1 VNNQNALPVTAVTFS
16 SHPGNSNDDKEDGNR
31 NPANTYQCEK
41 CNLTL
46 HDQSAYAHHQLLFH
60 ADLKKRKKLLS
71 HENTAKRRRKS
82 SKYGEPI
89 VGKDGKFECPVCHKN
104 FEKKSRYF
112 GHVGTHAK
120 YEGLTPEAFLDKISS
135 GKAVNYPV
143 GELQFPPQELT
154 ESTEHNVK
162 TPSEAASLHQNYSKE
177 QGLGSSEVRELF
189 STNCSDSFNRPNE
202 ALCRPAEVTPVTNA
216 RSARKYGND
225 MMDCAGVTTP
235 RVAPQSNDQL
245 DGRINGFAGFSNQA
259 GSYHPVRPTTFASAN
274 HRYEGQIDD
283 RSLPSSKHAEFNNT
297 MKARDVNLNSRLDTI
312 SFPIA
317 GANNET
323 STVLDEP
330 NQSSITGKCFSGS
343 FNNNDGASTTSSCSG
358 SNNKVS
364 GSLGVST
371 GSSNAVRRISASYGN
386 DSVANIFGNKNSTMV
401 YPSNMNTR
409 PISPV
414 VTNVDCFAS
423 RLEHSKNSDKERAYN
438 THERMNIMQ
447 HRTSNE
453 AAFII
458 EGYGNDV
465 YTGDI
470 TERSLAQFSNN
481 LSHLKPNIPSS
492 CSLPESNTLTAS
504 NFTKGT
510 NVNCT
515 NGSFVYRSDANNMEG
530 SFVNKS
536 ISNNE
541 PKGPANDVM
550 GKPSNN
556 MQNFYTGSVSNGT
569 PPAANTSQNVNGVVS
584 MQGNFGYMS
593 TLVHSVGD
601 VPRSSTTQDQV
612 NLHDFACLQNSCLF
626 SSCLIF
632 GGINSQIGN
641 LC

>member
-1 VNNQNALPVTAVTFS
+1 
-16 SHPGNSNDDKEDGNR
+16 
-31 NPANTYQCEK
+31 
-41 CNLTL
+41 
-46 HDQSAYAHHQLLFH
+46 
-60 ADLKKRKKLLS
+60 
-71 HENTAKRRRKS
+71 
-82 SKYGEPI
+82 
-89 VGKDGKFECPVCHKN
+89 
-104 FEKKSRYF
+104 
-112 GHVGTHAK
+112 
-120 YEGLTPEAFLDKISS
+120 
-135 GKAVNYPV
+135 
-143 GELQFPPQELT
+143 
-154 ESTEHNVK
+154 
-162 TPSEAASLHQNYSKE
+162 
-177 QGLGSSEVRELF
+177 
-189 STNCSDSFNRPNE
+189 
-202 ALCRPAEVTPVTNA
+202 
-216 RSARKYGND
+216 
-225 MMDCAGVTTP
+225 
-235 RVAPQSNDQL
+235 
-245 DGRINGFAGFSNQA
+245 
-259 GSYHPVRPTTFASAN
+259 
-274 HRYEGQIDD
+274 
-283 RSLPSSKHAEFNNT
+283 
-297 MKARDVNLNSRLDTI
+297 
-312 SFPIA
+312 
-317 GANNET
+317 
-323 STVLDEP
+323 
-330 NQSSITGKCFSGS
+330 
-343 FNNNDGASTTSSCSG
+343 
-358 SNNKVS
+358 
-364 GSLGVST
+364 
-371 GSSNAVRRISASYGN
+371 
-386 DSVANIFGNKNSTMV
+386 
-401 YPSNMNTR
+401 MNTR

-550 GKPSNN
+550 GKPSNS
-556 MQNFYTGSVSNGT
+556 MQNFYTGSVSHGT
-569 PPAANTSQNVNGVVS
+569 PPAANTSQNVNDVVS